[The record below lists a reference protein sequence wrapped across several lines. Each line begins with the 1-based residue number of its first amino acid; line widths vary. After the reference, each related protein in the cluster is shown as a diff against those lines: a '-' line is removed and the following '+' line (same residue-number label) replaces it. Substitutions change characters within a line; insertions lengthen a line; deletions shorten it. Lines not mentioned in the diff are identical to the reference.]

1 MLVNFSGIFIF
12 GLLLRIILA
21 LYSSYNPHILLGIA
35 SNDAM
40 GFVQLGKQFANN
52 FTLEDALILL
62 INIINNDIQI
72 YSKNWNM
79 NIPIYEFYQILGN
92 LKEISIKY
100 INNKIILDWELE

>member
-52 FTLEDALILL
+52 FTLEEFKNQLELNVLYNVVLGIVFKILYPSQV
-62 INIINNDIQI
+62 I
-72 YSKNWNM
+72 
-79 NIPIYEFYQILGN
+79 GN
-92 LKEISIKY
+92 LLSVLIWAHSFYLIY
-100 INNKIILDWELE
+100 